1 MYFTKYLYFIYYFYV
16 YKLFKNNNKKKN
28 KDKKV
33 DTDSVEDLTWIYQTA
48 LKRANQFNIEGVTY
62 QLTQGVVKHIIPS
75 IASTNA
81 IIAGKIL

>member
-1 MYFTKYLYFIYYFYV
+1 
-16 YKLFKNNNKKKN
+16 
-28 KDKKV
+28 V
-33 DTDSVEDLTWIYQTA
+33 DTDSVEDLTWIYQCA

-81 IIAGKIL
+81 IIAGNL